1 MIHHGKIYQLT
12 CLRQYVVSHVFLLHK
27 CHIQHMNV
35 SQHIPCAICTNC
47 HRCQIW
53 LHAALALL
61 RGDVFSFFFTFRKT
75 VVCPPWKTISDENFC
90 GEAAREWNYESRRE
104 RERSKLDN
112 GSNFCSESSDQ
123 WKLWRGQI
131 FLRQQFKAQD
141 TIQCNGYSNWLRS
154 HLWWVKESSVMND
167 PSFWNVSYQSL
178 KSEIH
183 LLQWW

>member
-1 MIHHGKIYQLT
+1 MMMGFFWSTMLHPCDWLYDIRYHKVNHHGKIYQLT

-75 VVCPPWKTISDENFC
+75 VVCPPWKRISDENFG
-90 GEAAREWNYESRRE
+90 GEGAKEWDYESQRG
-104 RERSKLDN
+104 RSKLDN
-112 GSNFCSESSDQ
+112 GSSSCSESSAR
-123 WKLWRGQI
+123 RGPM
-131 FLRQQFKAQD
+131 FF
-141 TIQCNGYSNWLRS
+141 WLG
-154 HLWWVKESSVMND
+154 
-167 PSFWNVSYQSL
+167 
-178 KSEIH
+178 
-183 LLQWW
+183 